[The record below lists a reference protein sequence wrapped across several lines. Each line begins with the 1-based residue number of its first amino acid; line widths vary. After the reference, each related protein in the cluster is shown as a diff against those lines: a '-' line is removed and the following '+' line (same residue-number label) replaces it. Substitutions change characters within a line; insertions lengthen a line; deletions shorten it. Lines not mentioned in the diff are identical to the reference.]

1 MHVEVIRT
9 RTSLSIRWTSGDDLW
24 TVAKRFN
31 LGNRILESAEIECS
45 AEVGAEID
53 QAHAVIIA
61 ERMDAVFVR
70 PEDFERAKVS
80 YDHTDDGSPVW
91 IGDEI
96 DGRIWIVRAPEPG
109 DRKKGTT
116 MKLGYST
123 YNDNQL
129 VYDEAI
135 TISYGLWKCP
145 ACGASFYGGGKAM
158 HEKGCSRTGYDGLEY
173 HFGPKQVEQ
182 VKEFAAK
189 WHPDQ
194 DWYGLSYTVL
204 QAQFPQLA

>member
-31 LGNRILESAEIECS
+31 LGDRILESAEIECS

-96 DGRIWIVRAPEPG
+96 DGRIWIVKAPKP
-109 DRKKGTT
+109 
-116 MKLGYST
+116 
-123 YNDNQL
+123 
-129 VYDEAI
+129 EAI
-135 TISYGLWKCP
+135 AGLISVGVKLTCDQLTDQELAALNLAVNFPGFNPRNLPFYSKVSSLFTLDDGNAAHEEAKAAL
-145 ACGASFYGGGKAM
+145 ASIVLRRLSPETEEYSIMDSGGMGRPERSA
-158 HEKGCSRTGYDGLEY
+158 S
-173 HFGPKQVEQ
+173 
-182 VKEFAAK
+182 
-189 WHPDQ
+189 
-194 DWYGLSYTVL
+194 
-204 QAQFPQLA
+204 